1 MERRKSV
8 RHALAAVYAALV
20 TGMVWAMPSWAQR
33 EDGAITAEETMTIF
47 VIFIVAVASLFLY
60 LARHSILRR
69 RSEYDERSY
78 DSKKNRDYEKY
89 HSDWQDDYE
98 EYAGRRD
105 GEPDIPDYYGILGV
119 PPDATAQSI
128 KSRYRELA
136 KEVHPDVSGEESDT
150 DMARINEAYEVL
162 SDKSRRAEY
171 DKRRG

>member
-1 MERRKSV
+1 M